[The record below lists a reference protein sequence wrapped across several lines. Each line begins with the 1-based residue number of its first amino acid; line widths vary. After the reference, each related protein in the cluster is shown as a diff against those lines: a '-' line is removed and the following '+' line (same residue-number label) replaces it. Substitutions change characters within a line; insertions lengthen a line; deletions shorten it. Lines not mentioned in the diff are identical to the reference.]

1 MKRRSRRPVRYT
13 LFLARSGGESRALSL
28 PGWAVA
34 LFLALLTLWTGANLY
49 LWHRSREA
57 RTLEVRLQALS
68 QEARRL
74 SLALEAERAKN
85 GALSEEARRTQRELE
100 EIKKAIEELRRRA
113 GLSPLNLLPVR
124 YQEGGQGGG
133 AVAVS
138 PSEDALAGWA
148 EVRAEVLD
156 LKNQLREVV
165 PALERTLEVERSL
178 PRGLPLRGYEGITS
192 FFGMRKNPFGPGYEF
207 HDGLDLAA
215 PYGAP
220 VYATGS
226 GVVAQA
232 GWMGAYGLAVL
243 LDHAEGYQTLYGHL
257 SRLAVRPGQRVEKGQ
272 VLGYVGS
279 TGRSTGPHLHYSVYR
294 HGTPRDPRPYLDPLW
309 ASR

>member
-1 MKRRSRRPVRYT
+1 MRYT
-13 LFLARSGGESRALSL
+13 LLLARSGGGSRAVSL

-34 LFLALLTLWTGANLY
+34 LILVLLTLWTGANLY

-85 GALSEEARRTQRELE
+85 GALSEEAKRTKKELE

-113 GLSPLNLLPVR
+113 GLSPLNALPVR

-133 AVAVS
+133 AVAS
-138 PSEDALAGWA
+138 SEESLAGWA

-156 LKNQLREVV
+156 LRNQLKEVV

-178 PRGLPLRGYEGITS
+178 PRGLPLRGYEGVTS
-192 FFGMRKNPFGPGYEF
+192 FFGMRKNPFGRGYEF
-207 HDGLDLAA
+207 HDGLDFAA

-226 GVVAQA
+226 GVVART

-243 LDHAEGYQTLYGHL
+243 LDHAEGYQSLYGHL
-257 SRLAVRPGQRVEKGQ
+257 SRILVRPGQRVEKGQ

-279 TGRSTGPHLHYSVYR
+279 TGRSTGPHLHYGVYR
-294 HGTPRDPRPYLDPLW
+294 YGSPVDPRPYLDPLW

>member
-1 MKRRSRRPVRYT
+1 M
-13 LFLARSGGESRALSL
+13 SL
-28 PGWAVA
+28 PGWALA
-34 LFLALLTLWTGANLY
+34 LLLALLTLWTGANLY
-49 LWHRSREA
+49 FWHKSREA

-85 GALSEEARRTQRELE
+85 GALSEEARRTKEELE
-100 EIKKAIEELRRRA
+100 KLKKAIEELRRRA
-113 GLSPLNLLPVR
+113 GLSPLNALPVR

-133 AVAVS
+133 ARAAF
-138 PSEDALAGWA
+138 PEPLAGWA

-156 LKNQLREVV
+156 LRNQLREVV

-192 FFGMRKNPFGPGYEF
+192 FFGMRKNPFGRGYEF
-207 HDGLDLAA
+207 HDGLDFSA

-226 GVVAQA
+226 GVVVRA

-243 LDHAEGYQTLYGHL
+243 LDHAEGYQSLYGHL
-257 SRLAVRPGQRVEKGQ
+257 SRILVRPGQRVEKGQ

-279 TGRSTGPHLHYSVYR
+279 TGRSTGPHLHYGVYR
-294 HGTPRDPRPYLDPLW
+294 YGSPVDPRPYLFPTW
-309 ASR
+309 VSR

>member
-1 MKRRSRRPVRYT
+1 M
-13 LFLARSGGESRALSL
+13 SL

-49 LWHRSREA
+49 LWHKSREA

-85 GALSEEARRTQRELE
+85 GALSEEARRTKKELE

-113 GLSPLNLLPVR
+113 GLSPLNALPVR

-133 AVAVS
+133 AVAS
-138 PSEDALAGWA
+138 SEESLAGWA

-156 LKNQLREVV
+156 LRNQLKEVV

-178 PRGLPLRGYEGITS
+178 PRGLPLRGYEGVTS
-192 FFGMRKNPFGPGYEF
+192 FFGMRRNPFGRGYEF
-207 HDGLDLAA
+207 HDGLDLSA

-226 GVVAQA
+226 GVVARA

-243 LDHAEGYQTLYGHL
+243 LDHAEGYQSLYGHL
-257 SRLAVRPGQRVEKGQ
+257 SRILVRPGQRVEKGQ

-294 HGTPRDPRPYLDPLW
+294 YGAPLDPRPYLDPLW

>member
-1 MKRRSRRPVRYT
+1 MKRQARRPVRYT
-13 LFLARSGGESRALSL
+13 LLLARSGGGSRAVSL

-34 LFLALLTLWTGANLY
+34 LLLVLLTLWTGANLY
-49 LWHRSREA
+49 LWQRSRETRA
-57 RTLEVRLQALS
+57 LETRLQALS

-85 GALSEEARRTQRELE
+85 GALTEEAKRTQKELE
-100 EIKKAIEELRRRA
+100 ALRKAIEELRRRA
-113 GLSPLNLLPVR
+113 GLSPLNALPVR
-124 YQEGGQGGG
+124 YQEGGKGGG
-133 AVAVS
+133 AA
-138 PSEDALAGWA
+138 EDLALWG

-156 LKNQLREVV
+156 LRNQLREVV

-178 PRGLPLRGYEGITS
+178 PRGLPLRGHEGVTS
-192 FFGMRKNPFGPGYEF
+192 FFGVRKNPFGPGYEF
-207 HDGLDLAA
+207 HDGLDFAA

-226 GVVAQA
+226 GVVARV

-243 LDHAEGYQTLYGHL
+243 LDHAEGYQSLYGHL
-257 SRLAVRPGQRVEKGQ
+257 SRLVVRPGQRVEKGQ

-279 TGRSTGPHLHYSVYR
+279 TGRSTGPHLHFSVYR
-294 HGTPRDPRPYLDPLW
+294 HGTPVDPRPYLDPLW

>member
-1 MKRRSRRPVRYT
+1 MKRQARRPLRYT
-13 LFLARSGGESRALSL
+13 LLLARSGGGSRAVSL

-34 LFLALLTLWTGANLY
+34 FFLALLTLWTGANLY
-49 LWHRSREA
+49 LWHKSREA

-85 GALSEEARRTQRELE
+85 GALSEEARRTKKELE

-113 GLSPLNLLPVR
+113 GLSPLNALPVR

-133 AVAVS
+133 AVAS
-138 PSEDALAGWA
+138 SEESLAGWA

-156 LKNQLREVV
+156 LRNQLKEVV

-178 PRGLPLRGYEGITS
+178 PRGLPLRGYEGVTS
-192 FFGMRKNPFGPGYEF
+192 FFGMRKNPFGRGYEF
-207 HDGLDLAA
+207 HDGLDLSA

-226 GVVAQA
+226 GVVARA

-243 LDHAEGYQTLYGHL
+243 LDHAEGYQSLYGHL
-257 SRLAVRPGQRVEKGQ
+257 SRILVRPGQRVEKGQ

-294 HGTPRDPRPYLDPLW
+294 YGSPRDPRLYLDPLW

>member
-1 MKRRSRRPVRYT
+1 MKRRWKRPVRYT
-13 LFLARSGGESRALSL
+13 LFLARSGGGSRAVVL

-57 RTLEVRLQALS
+57 RALEVRLQALS

-74 SLALEAERAKN
+74 SLALEAERSKN
-85 GALSEEARRTQRELE
+85 GALSEEAKRTKRELE

-113 GLSPLNLLPVR
+113 GLSPLNALPVR
-124 YQEGGQGGG
+124 YQEGGRGGG
-133 AVAVS
+133 AVAEES
-138 PSEDALAGWA
+138 LAGWA

-156 LKNQLREVV
+156 LKNQLKEVV

-178 PRGLPLRGYEGITS
+178 PQGLPLRGYKGVTS
-192 FFGMRKNPFGPGYEF
+192 FFGTRKNPFGPGYEF
-207 HDGLDLAA
+207 HDGLDFAA

-226 GVVAQA
+226 GVVAQV

-257 SRLAVRPGQRVEKGQ
+257 SRLAVHPGQRVERGQ

-294 HGTPRDPRPYLDPLW
+294 YGTPLDPRPYLDPLW

>member
-1 MKRRSRRPVRYT
+1 M
-13 LFLARSGGESRALSL
+13 SL

-34 LFLALLTLWTGANLY
+34 LLLVLLTLWTGANLY
-49 LWHRSREA
+49 LWQRSRETRA
-57 RTLEVRLQALS
+57 LETRLQALS

-85 GALSEEARRTQRELE
+85 GALTEEAKRTQKELE
-100 EIKKAIEELRRRA
+100 ALRKAIEELRRRA
-113 GLSPLNLLPVR
+113 GLSPLNALPVR
-124 YQEGGQGGG
+124 YQEGGKGGG
-133 AVAVS
+133 AA
-138 PSEDALAGWA
+138 EDLALWG

-156 LKNQLREVV
+156 LRNQLREVV

-178 PRGLPLRGYEGITS
+178 PRGLPLRGHEGVTS
-192 FFGMRKNPFGPGYEF
+192 FFGVRKNPFGPGYEF
-207 HDGLDLAA
+207 HDGLDFAA

-226 GVVAQA
+226 GVVARV

-243 LDHAEGYQTLYGHL
+243 LDHAEGYQSLYGHL
-257 SRLAVRPGQRVEKGQ
+257 SRLVVRPGQRVEKGQ

-279 TGRSTGPHLHYSVYR
+279 TGRSTGPHLHFSVYR
-294 HGTPRDPRPYLDPLW
+294 HGTPVDPRPYLDPLW

>member
-1 MKRRSRRPVRYT
+1 MKRQARRPLRYT
-13 LFLARSGGESRALSL
+13 LLLARSGGGSRAVSL

-49 LWHRSREA
+49 LWHKSREA

-85 GALSEEARRTQRELE
+85 GALSEEARRTKKELE

-113 GLSPLNLLPVR
+113 GLSPLNALPVR

-133 AVAVS
+133 AVAS
-138 PSEDALAGWA
+138 PEESLAGWA

-156 LKNQLREVV
+156 LRNQLKEVV

-192 FFGMRKNPFGPGYEF
+192 FFGMRRNPFGRGYEF
-207 HDGLDLAA
+207 HDGLDLSA

-226 GVVAQA
+226 GVVARA

-243 LDHAEGYQTLYGHL
+243 LDHAEGYQSLYGHL
-257 SRLAVRPGQRVEKGQ
+257 SRILVRPGQRVEKGQ

-279 TGRSTGPHLHYSVYR
+279 TGRSTGPHLHYGVYR
-294 HGTPRDPRPYLDPLW
+294 YGSPVDPRPYLDPLW

>member
-1 MKRRSRRPVRYT
+1 MRYT
-13 LFLARSGGESRALSL
+13 LFLARSGGGSRMVSL
-28 PGWAVA
+28 PGWGVA
-34 LFLALLTLWTGANLY
+34 LILFLLALWTGANLY
-49 LWHRSREA
+49 FWHKGREA
-57 RTLEVRLQALS
+57 RILEVRLQALS

-85 GALSEEARRTQRELE
+85 GALSEEAKRTKKELE

-113 GLSPLNLLPVR
+113 GLSPINALPVR
-124 YQEGGQGGG
+124 YQEGGKGGG
-133 AVAVS
+133 AMA
-138 PSEDALAGWA
+138 ALGEPLAEWA

-156 LKNQLREVV
+156 LRNQLKEVV

-178 PRGLPLRGYEGITS
+178 PRGLPLRGYRGVTS
-192 FFGMRKNPFGPGYEF
+192 YFGMRKNPFGPGYEF
-207 HDGLDLAA
+207 HDGLDFAA

-226 GVVAQA
+226 GVVART

-294 HGTPRDPRPYLDPLW
+294 YGSPLDPRPYLDPLW

>member
-1 MKRRSRRPVRYT
+1 MKRRPVRYT
-13 LFLARSGGESRALSL
+13 LLLARSGGGSRALSL
-28 PGWAVA
+28 PGWA
-34 LFLALLTLWTGANLY
+34 LLLLLALLGLWTGANLY
-49 LWHRSREA
+49 FWQRSREA
-57 RTLEVRLQALS
+57 RALEVRLQALS

-85 GALSEEARRTQRELE
+85 GALTEEARRTQKELE
-100 EIKKAIEELRRRA
+100 ALKKSIEELRRRA
-113 GLSPLNLLPVR
+113 GLPPLNVLPVR
-124 YQEGGQGGG
+124 YQEGGKGG
-133 AVAVS
+133 ASS
-138 PSEDALAGWA
+138 PGEALALWG
-148 EVRAEVLD
+148 EVRAGVLD
-156 LKNQLREVV
+156 LQRQLKEVA
-165 PALERTLEVERSL
+165 PALERTLEVEQSL

-207 HDGLDLAA
+207 HDGLDFAA

-226 GVVAQA
+226 GVVART

-257 SRLAVRPGQRVEKGQ
+257 FRLAVRPGQRVERGQ

-279 TGRSTGPHLHYSVYR
+279 TGRSTGPHLHYGVYR
-294 HGTPRDPRPYLDPLW
+294 YGAPVDPRPYLDPLW

>member
-1 MKRRSRRPVRYT
+1 MKRQARRPLRYT
-13 LFLARSGGESRALSL
+13 LLLARSGGGSRAVSL

-49 LWHRSREA
+49 LWHKSREA

-85 GALSEEARRTQRELE
+85 GALSEEARRTKKELE

-113 GLSPLNLLPVR
+113 GLSPLNALPVR

-133 AVAVS
+133 AVAS
-138 PSEDALAGWA
+138 SEESLAGWA
-148 EVRAEVLD
+148 EVRAEALD
-156 LKNQLREVV
+156 LRNQLKEVV

-178 PRGLPLRGYEGITS
+178 PRGLPLGGYQGITS
-192 FFGMRKNPFGPGYEF
+192 YFGMRKNPFGPGYEF
-207 HDGLDLAA
+207 HDGLDFAA

-226 GVVAQA
+226 GVVART

-243 LDHAEGYQTLYGHL
+243 LDHAEGYQSLYGHL
-257 SRLAVRPGQRVEKGQ
+257 SRILVRPGQRVEKGQ

-294 HGTPRDPRPYLDPLW
+294 YGSPVDPRPYLSPTW
-309 ASR
+309 VSR

>member
-1 MKRRSRRPVRYT
+1 MKRRPVRYT
-13 LFLARSGGESRALSL
+13 LLLARSGGGSRALSL
-28 PGWAVA
+28 PGWA
-34 LFLALLTLWTGANLY
+34 LLLLLALLGLWTGANLY
-49 LWHRSREA
+49 FWQKSREA
-57 RTLEVRLQALS
+57 WALEARLQALS

-85 GALSEEARRTQRELE
+85 GALTEEARRTQKELE
-100 EIKKAIEELRRRA
+100 ALKKAIEELRRRA
-113 GLSPLNLLPVR
+113 G
-124 YQEGGQGGG
+124 
-133 AVAVS
+133 
-138 PSEDALAGWA
+138 
-148 EVRAEVLD
+148 VLD
-156 LKNQLREVV
+156 LQRQLKEVA
-165 PALERTLEVERSL
+165 PALERTLEVEQSL

-207 HDGLDLAA
+207 HDGLDFAA

-226 GVVAQA
+226 GVVART

-257 SRLAVRPGQRVEKGQ
+257 SRLAVRPGQRVERGQ

-279 TGRSTGPHLHYSVYR
+279 TGRSTGPHLHYGVYR
-294 HGTPRDPRPYLDPLW
+294 YGAPVDPRPYLDPLW

>member
-1 MKRRSRRPVRYT
+1 MRYT
-13 LFLARSGGESRALSL
+13 LLLARSGGGSRAVSL

-34 LFLALLTLWTGANLY
+34 LLLVLLTLWTGANLY
-49 LWHRSREA
+49 LWQRSRETRA
-57 RTLEVRLQALS
+57 LETRLQALS

-85 GALSEEARRTQRELE
+85 GALTEEAKRTQKELE
-100 EIKKAIEELRRRA
+100 ALRKAIEELRRRA
-113 GLSPLNLLPVR
+113 GLSPLNALPVR
-124 YQEGGQGGG
+124 YQEGGKGGG
-133 AVAVS
+133 AA
-138 PSEDALAGWA
+138 EDLALWG

-156 LKNQLREVV
+156 LRNQLREVV

-178 PRGLPLRGYEGITS
+178 PRGLPLRGHEGVTS
-192 FFGMRKNPFGPGYEF
+192 FFGVRKNPFGPGYEF
-207 HDGLDLAA
+207 HDGLDFAA

-226 GVVAQA
+226 GVVARV

-243 LDHAEGYQTLYGHL
+243 LDHAEGYQSLYGHL
-257 SRLAVRPGQRVEKGQ
+257 SRLVVRPGQRVEKGQ

-279 TGRSTGPHLHYSVYR
+279 TGRSTGPHLHFSVYR
-294 HGTPRDPRPYLDPLW
+294 HGTPVDPRPYLDPLW

>member
-1 MKRRSRRPVRYT
+1 MKRQARRPLRYT
-13 LFLARSGGESRALSL
+13 LLLARSGGGSRAVSL

-34 LFLALLTLWTGANLY
+34 FFLALLTLWTGANLY
-49 LWHRSREA
+49 LWHKSREA

-85 GALSEEARRTQRELE
+85 GALSEEARRTKKELE

-113 GLSPLNLLPVR
+113 GLSPLNALPVR

-133 AVAVS
+133 AVAS
-138 PSEDALAGWA
+138 SEESLAGWA

-156 LKNQLREVV
+156 LRHQLKEVV

-178 PRGLPLRGYEGITS
+178 PRGLPLRGYEGVTS
-192 FFGMRKNPFGPGYEF
+192 FFGMRKNPFGRGYEF
-207 HDGLDLAA
+207 HDGLDLSA

-226 GVVAQA
+226 GVVARA

-243 LDHAEGYQTLYGHL
+243 LDHAEGYQSLYGHL
-257 SRLAVRPGQRVEKGQ
+257 SRILVRPGQRVEKGQ

-279 TGRSTGPHLHYSVYR
+279 TGRSTGPHLHYGVYR
-294 HGTPRDPRPYLDPLW
+294 YGSPRDPRLYLDPLW

>member
-1 MKRRSRRPVRYT
+1 MKRRWKRPVRYT
-13 LFLARSGGESRALSL
+13 LFLARSGGGSRAVVL

-49 LWHRSREA
+49 LWHKGREA

-74 SLALEAERAKN
+74 SLALEAERTKN
-85 GALSEEARRTQRELE
+85 GALSEEAKRTKRELA

-113 GLSPLNLLPVR
+113 GLSPLNALPVR

-133 AVAVS
+133 AVAEES
-138 PSEDALAGWA
+138 LAGWA

-156 LKNQLREVV
+156 LKNQLKEVV

-178 PRGLPLRGYEGITS
+178 PRGLPLRGYEGVTS
-192 FFGMRKNPFGPGYEF
+192 PFGMRKNPFGPGYEF
-207 HDGLDLAA
+207 HDGLDFAA

-226 GVVAQA
+226 GVVAET

-243 LDHAEGYQTLYGHL
+243 LDHAEGYQSLYGHL
-257 SRLAVRPGQRVEKGQ
+257 SRLAVRPGERVEKGQ

-279 TGRSTGPHLHYSVYR
+279 TGRSTGPHLHYGIYR
-294 HGTPRDPRPYLDPLW
+294 YGAPLDPRPYLDPLW